1 MATVHPYQPKHIT
14 PTDEQVAVQMSAER
28 TLIIEANAGAAKTTT
43 LALRMAQAWTTG
55 MPPERCLALTYT
67 DTACQAL
74 QAALRK
80 IGVPAPVV
88 ARFRI
93 ASFDAFCA
101 AMLQEPYGPPVE
113 QIDTQEALR
122 PYVWEAVQRIEA
134 NESER
139 WPEELQ
145 LPSAGDAGFI
155 EDFLAMALWLK
166 GTLKDDLERDDGPA
180 TPDYAGDLGIGYTQL
195 KVFRAYE
202 RIRRRELAD
211 EPLFRGPY
219 DATYDLARRLL
230 EGDTAASLRP
240 WPRNLQMLLVD
251 EMHDMNAASF
261 RVLRELLDSTQ
272 CQFCGVGDRDQVI
285 YGAHGADAVFMG
297 DAITVHTG
305 RPVARLPLTPSH
317 RFGRKLATKAGRLAD
332 KPYGSLA
339 AHDTAVQLLGY
350 DDEAECVDLIA
361 HQVQHWRTATRG
373 KMAGLAVLLRHPG
386 QSIAIENRLLAD
398 GVPYTVSGF
407 ESYLLRPEV
416 LLVRGLL
423 AVATDNF
430 DSVTEPR
437 TREKLMRALVFFCG
451 ARIVVKGRE
460 HESQHDLLADAI
472 RSVTDNPLFLESFFT
487 NQIVPNVEP
496 AMQRRLQRAL
506 KVAKEAHGPDTLARL
521 LEALQIEAVV
531 REVFVSRQR
540 RADALANLEG
550 LSHAAQT
557 FGSARDYFLHLH
569 AAEQRQR
576 ELRSTASLVLAHIGH
591 MKGLEF
597 EHVLIPYLEQGAFPD
612 PQAPV
617 AQEKNTLYV
626 GMTRARQQLTLLAHR
641 QRPSAFVAQL
651 GYAESTQAAK
661 APA

>member
-1 MATVHPYQPKHIT
+1 MATVTPYQPKHIT

-145 LPSAGDAGFI
+145 LPSAGDAGFV

-230 EGDTAASLRP
+230 EGDTAASLAMG
-240 WPRNLQMLLVD
+240 LGSLIVGI
-251 EMHDMNAASF
+251 AAAF
-261 RVLRELLDSTQ
+261 VRVPFFAWLYEHRVADL
-272 CQFCGVGDRDQVI
+272 
-285 YGAHGADAVFMG
+285 GAHAWSW
-297 DAITVHTG
+297 
-305 RPVARLPLTPSH
+305 P
-317 RFGRKLATKAGRLAD
+317 
-332 KPYGSLA
+332 
-339 AHDTAVQLLGY
+339 
-350 DDEAECVDLIA
+350 
-361 HQVQHWRTATRG
+361 
-373 KMAGLAVLLRHPG
+373 VLLFAEDLCY
-386 QSIAIENRLLAD
+386 SCCLLYLSDSAD
-398 GVPYTVSGF
+398 
-407 ESYLLRPEV
+407 
-416 LLVRGLL
+416 
-423 AVATDNF
+423 D
-430 DSVTEPR
+430 
-437 TREKLMRALVFFCG
+437 
-451 ARIVVKGRE
+451 
-460 HESQHDLLADAI
+460 
-472 RSVTDNPLFLESFFT
+472 
-487 NQIVPNVEP
+487 
-496 AMQRRLQRAL
+496 
-506 KVAKEAHGPDTLARL
+506 
-521 LEALQIEAVV
+521 
-531 REVFVSRQR
+531 
-540 RADALANLEG
+540 
-550 LSHAAQT
+550 
-557 FGSARDYFLHLH
+557 
-569 AAEQRQR
+569 
-576 ELRSTASLVLAHIGH
+576 
-591 MKGLEF
+591 
-597 EHVLIPYLEQGAFPD
+597 
-612 PQAPV
+612 
-617 AQEKNTLYV
+617 
-626 GMTRARQQLTLLAHR
+626 
-641 QRPSAFVAQL
+641 
-651 GYAESTQAAK
+651 
-661 APA
+661 

>member
-80 IGVPAPVV
+80 IGLPAPVV

-93 ASFDAFCA
+93 ASLDAFCA

-240 WPRNLQMLLVD
+240 WPRNLQMVLVD

-285 YGAHGADAVFMG
+285 
-297 DAITVHTG
+297 
-305 RPVARLPLTPSH
+305 
-317 RFGRKLATKAGRLAD
+317 
-332 KPYGSLA
+332 
-339 AHDTAVQLLGY
+339 
-350 DDEAECVDLIA
+350 
-361 HQVQHWRTATRG
+361 
-373 KMAGLAVLLRHPG
+373 
-386 QSIAIENRLLAD
+386 
-398 GVPYTVSGF
+398 
-407 ESYLLRPEV
+407 
-416 LLVRGLL
+416 
-423 AVATDNF
+423 
-430 DSVTEPR
+430 
-437 TREKLMRALVFFCG
+437 
-451 ARIVVKGRE
+451 
-460 HESQHDLLADAI
+460 
-472 RSVTDNPLFLESFFT
+472 
-487 NQIVPNVEP
+487 
-496 AMQRRLQRAL
+496 
-506 KVAKEAHGPDTLARL
+506 
-521 LEALQIEAVV
+521 
-531 REVFVSRQR
+531 
-540 RADALANLEG
+540 
-550 LSHAAQT
+550 
-557 FGSARDYFLHLH
+557 
-569 AAEQRQR
+569 
-576 ELRSTASLVLAHIGH
+576 
-591 MKGLEF
+591 
-597 EHVLIPYLEQGAFPD
+597 
-612 PQAPV
+612 
-617 AQEKNTLYV
+617 
-626 GMTRARQQLTLLAHR
+626 
-641 QRPSAFVAQL
+641 
-651 GYAESTQAAK
+651 
-661 APA
+661 